1 MNIYLISRTEAK
13 LQAAATEIASKYG
26 VETKYYAADLAA
38 AGAEPMDNSCWYGL
52 RSNISGMHIG
62 VLINNAG
69 MSYDHPEYFHQ
80 LDQSIV
86 ENMCALNNA
95 ALIKMTYTVLPG
107 MVQRGR
113 GAIVNMSSGSATFF
127 RAAPLLSLYAAS
139 KAFVDKFS
147 AGLAEE
153 YRSKGIDV
161 QVRPAYS
168 HGVCCPWCIM
178 QWCHRSG
185 IPRWP
190 DLLPST
196 SCTRCT

>member
-13 LQAAATEIASKYG
+13 LQAAATEIATKYG
-26 VETKYYAADLAA
+26 VETQYYAADLAA
-38 AGAEPMDNSCWYGL
+38 AGAETIDNPCWYGL
-52 RSNISGMHIG
+52 RSNIAGMDIG

-95 ALIKMTYTVLPG
+95 ALVKMTYTVLPG

-113 GAIVNMSSGSATFF
+113 GAIVNMSSGSATCF

-139 KAFVDKFS
+139 KAFVDNFS

-153 YRSKGIDV
+153 YRSKGIAV
-161 QVRPAYS
+161 QVLPADR
-168 HGVCCPWCIM
+168 IM
-178 QWCHRSG
+178 
-185 IPRWP
+185 
-190 DLLPST
+190 L
-196 SCTRCT
+196 

>member
-1 MNIYLISRTEAK
+1 MNVYLISRTEAK
-13 LQAAATEIASKYG
+13 LQAAATEIATKYG
-26 VETKYYAADLAA
+26 VETQYYAADLAA
-38 AGAEPMDNSCWYGL
+38 AGTETIDNPCWYGL
-52 RSNISGMHIG
+52 RSNIAGMDIG

-95 ALIKMTYTVLPG
+95 ALVKMTYTVLPG

-139 KAFVDKFS
+139 KAFVDNFS

-153 YRSKGIDV
+153 YRSKGIAV
-161 QVRPAYS
+161 QVLPADT
-168 HGVCCPWCIM
+168 IM
-178 QWCHRSG
+178 
-185 IPRWP
+185 
-190 DLLPST
+190 L
-196 SCTRCT
+196 